1 MSDASAAPR
10 TSSNNLLSGRARGA
24 PRALLRQALLLAAL
38 SAALLGGCR
47 PRTGGGPAVEFT
59 RVPQAEANRTDK
71 LDVIE
76 GRVSGAKPGQQ
87 VVLYARAGAW
97 WLQPVPDAPY
107 TKIQPDSTWVN
118 STHLG
123 TEYAALLVE
132 PGYRPRASLEELPS
146 PGGEVVAVATVKG
159 AAAPPSPTLQFGGYE
174 WRIRT
179 APSGRGGMNNY
190 DPANAWTDAD
200 GALHLRIA
208 GEPGKWTCAEV
219 ALTRSFGYGTYTFVV
234 RDTSQLEPA
243 AALAIFTWDYSGAEA
258 NNREINVEISR
269 WGDPTSK
276 NAQYVVQPFHVPAN
290 VARFDAPAGVL
301 THSFRWEPGRVSFR
315 TVRGGAN
322 APRPEV
328 VSEHAFTSGVPTPG
342 VETVRIALYVFVNT
356 DQPLRNG
363 AEVVVEKFEYL
374 P

>member
-1 MSDASAAPR
+1 
-10 TSSNNLLSGRARGA
+10 
-24 PRALLRQALLLAAL
+24 
-38 SAALLGGCR
+38 
-47 PRTGGGPAVEFT
+47 
-59 RVPQAEANRTDK
+59 
-71 LDVIE
+71 
-76 GRVSGAKPGQQ
+76 
-87 VVLYARAGAW
+87 
-97 WLQPVPDAPY
+97 
-107 TKIQPDSTWVN
+107 VN

-146 PGGEVVAVATVKG
+146 PGGEVVAVATAKG

-243 AALAIFTWDYSGAEA
+243 ASLAMFTFDYSGAEA
-258 NNREINVEISR
+258 NNREMSVEITR

-301 THSFRWEPGRVSFR
+301 THSFRWEPGKVYCK
-315 TVRGGAN
+315 TVRGFMTDPA
-322 APRPEV
+322 PEV
-328 VSEHAFTSGVPTPG
+328 ISEHVFTAGVPSPG
-342 VETVRIALYVFVNT
+342 AESVRMALYLYGKA
-356 DQPLRNG
+356 DDPAQNG
-363 AEVVVEKFEYL
+363 TEIVIEKFEYL